1 MITAHMHKHKDSKR
15 YNRPIGVKE
24 GTKLIGRYAD
34 VMNRK
39 VHFISSEHVQSFLRM
54 RNV

>member
-1 MITAHMHKHKDSKR
+1 MITAHMHKHKHSKR

-24 GTKLIGRYAD
+24 SSKLNGRYANI
-34 VMNRK
+34 MNCC
-39 VHFISSEHVQSFLRM
+39 ISVTRDAFAVIVRM